1 MEDRKHFFFLN
12 VGHFLDHLFMLIFA
26 TVAALAL
33 TKDWELG
40 HFELIP
46 YATPGLITF
55 GVFVLPAGWL
65 ADRWSREGVMG
76 MFFVGVGLAA
86 IGTSFVKNPIQMVVG
101 LFIIGM
107 FAAIYHPVGLAMIA
121 RGGQQMGRDIAF
133 NGVWGN
139 IGVGCAALLT
149 CFLID
154 LTSWRTAFWLPG
166 LISVFFG
173 LAYLFSYRERVPL
186 KNAAT
191 VTVDKP
197 SSKNTQQICSDE

>member
-33 TKDWELG
+33 TKEWELG
-40 HFELIP
+40 YAELIP
-46 YATPGLITF
+46 YATPGLVAF
-55 GVFVLPAGWL
+55 GVFSLPAGWL

-76 MFFVGVGLAA
+76 VFFVGIGLAA
-86 IGTSFVKNPIQMVVG
+86 ISTSFVQNPIQMAIG

-121 RGGQQMGRDIAF
+121 RGGQQMWRDIAF

-139 IGVGCAALLT
+139 MGVGCAALLT
-149 CFLID
+149 GFLID
-154 LTSWRTAFWLPG
+154 LTG
-166 LISVFFG
+166 
-173 LAYLFSYRERVPL
+173 
-186 KNAAT
+186 
-191 VTVDKP
+191 
-197 SSKNTQQICSDE
+197 

>member
-55 GVFVLPAGWL
+55 GVFALPAGWL

-76 MFFVGVGLAA
+76 MFFVGNGLAA
-86 IGTSFVKNPIQMVVG
+86 IGTSFVKNPIQMAVG

-121 RGGQQMGRDIAF
+121 RGGQQMGRDITF
-133 NGVWGN
+133 NGVWGT
-139 IGVGCAALLT
+139 IL
-149 CFLID
+149 
-154 LTSWRTAFWLPG
+154 G
-166 LISVFFG
+166 LVVQHF
-173 LAYLFSYRERVPL
+173 
-186 KNAAT
+186 
-191 VTVDKP
+191 
-197 SSKNTQQICSDE
+197 

>member
-46 YATPGLITF
+46 YATPGLIAF
-55 GVFVLPAGWL
+55 GVFALPAGWL

-76 MFFVGVGLAA
+76 MFFVGNGLAA
-86 IGTSFVKNPIQMVVG
+86 IGTSFVKNPIQMAAG

-121 RGGQQMGRDIAF
+121 RGGQQMGRDITF
-133 NGVWGN
+133 NGVWG
-139 IGVGCAALLT
+139 IIL
-149 CFLID
+149 
-154 LTSWRTAFWLPG
+154 G
-166 LISVFFG
+166 LVVQH
-173 LAYLFSYRERVPL
+173 Y
-186 KNAAT
+186 
-191 VTVDKP
+191 
-197 SSKNTQQICSDE
+197 